1 MLDKLGLVLGIKNGN
16 PNSSMFLG
24 SKIEDIP
31 SMKISE
37 LALCT

>member
-16 PNSSMFLG
+16 GNGSMYLG

-31 SMKISE
+31 SMKIS
-37 LALCT
+37 